1 MQYINPIAKMKGISH
16 FLALSLLTPGIALAR
31 SQCKTSPLD
40 ASWPSIEE
48 WNALNKSIDGTLI
61 QTAPAAS
68 ACYPGNPFN
77 VSNSCAEA
85 RKNWN
90 YADYQARLP
99 EGIDSPMYAN
109 NSCLPPGSSG
119 YTASKGCSVGGA
131 PSYVVEARNER
142 QIATAVS
149 WASKRNIRIVVKG
162 TGHDYNGRY
171 V

>member
-1 MQYINPIAKMKGISH
+1 MQYIHPIAKMKGISH
-16 FLALSLLTPGIALAR
+16 FPALSLLTPGIALANR
-31 SQCKTSPLD
+31 QCKTSPMD

-48 WNALNKSIDGTLI
+48 WNALNKSIHGTLI

-68 ACYPGNPFN
+68 ACYAGNPFN

-90 YADYQARLP
+90 YAEYQASLP
-99 EGIDSPMYAN
+99 EGIDSPIYAN

-119 YTASKGCSVGGA
+119 YTAGKGGSVGGA
-131 PSYVVEARNER
+131 PAYVVEARNER
-142 QIATAVS
+142 QIAAAVS

-171 V
+171 A